1 MCPAASA
8 EALRSLRRCGDGGW
22 SVPCPRSSAPTS
34 WVPMYRPLPHLHQD
48 WARPCQI
55 CTGIGPTPVT
65 SQQGLGSPVSHLHRD
80 WAHPATASTG
90 MGSCTRIC
98 AGTGRN
104 WAQLP
109 PASARGLGSPLHR
122 DWALGPCLPHL
133 HRDGSPACQCE
144 VRAVAPCVLHVAG
157 VSVRRAHCA
166 LHAAGVIMHLA
177 RCMLPAS
184 CCILKVA
191 RCMLPAS
198 SCTLRVACCRRHVAS

>member
-1 MCPAASA
+1 MRRWWLECAVPAF
-8 EALRSLRRCGDGGW
+8 LRTDELGPN
-22 SVPCPRSSAPTS
+22 VPPLATSAP
-34 WVPMYRPLPHLHQD
+34 
-48 WARPCQI
+48 
-55 CTGIGPTPVT
+55 
-65 SQQGLGSPVSHLHRD
+65 GLGSPVSHLHRD

-109 PASARGLGSPLHR
+109 PASAPGLGSPLHR

-184 CCILKVA
+184 CCISKVA

-198 SCTLRVACCRRHVAS
+198 SCTLRVACCRRHAACCTPRVACCRRHAAFGTGHGTSYVVSHAAHARPRA